1 MSDNPF
7 IGTWR
12 LVSFEVHSNEGK
24 VYYPWG
30 EHPAGYIMYND
41 DGYMSVSMM
50 DPSRPRFD
58 VSDLPRGTMEQK
70 AAAADKYI
78 SYAGRYETRGNKVY
92 HHVDVSLF
100 PDWAGGD
107 QVRNFKFEGD
117 RLQLSTDSSPE
128 DPKGKTGHLIWERVK
143 A

>member
-1 MSDNPF
+1 MGDNPF
-7 IGTWR
+7 VGTWR
-12 LVSFEVHSNEGK
+12 LVSFEVRSNEGK

-30 EHPAGYIMYND
+30 EHPVGYIMYNE

-50 DPSRPRFD
+50 DPSRSLFG

-78 SYAGRYETRGNKVY
+78 SYAGTYETRGGKVI

-100 PDWAGGD
+100 PDWVGGD
-107 QVRNFKFEGD
+107 QERKFKFEGN
-117 RLQLSTDSSPE
+117 RLVLSTDPSPG
-128 DPKGKTGHLIWERVK
+128 DAKGKTGHLIWEIV
-143 A
+143 